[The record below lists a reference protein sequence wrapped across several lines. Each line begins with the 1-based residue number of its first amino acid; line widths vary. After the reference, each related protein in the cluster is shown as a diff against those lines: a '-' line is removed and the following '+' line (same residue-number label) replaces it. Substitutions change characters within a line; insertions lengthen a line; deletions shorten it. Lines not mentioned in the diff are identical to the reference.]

1 MVLSGIILAHIY
13 HPHPEFGAGMPIPTF
28 IPELDETLKGGLP
41 DAGLVL
47 IGSLVSS
54 GQQAL
59 ATHLAVRC
67 ARATGRKVHHWSWR
81 DSEGEG
87 EAKARMIAA
96 HMGVALHKVRN
107 YRFEAD
113 EFNAFKA
120 AVLDIESIPL
130 ELHTESLSPG
140 Y

>member
-1 MVLSGIILAHIY
+1 
-13 HPHPEFGAGMPIPTF
+13 MPIPTF

-81 DSEGEG
+81 DSEGE
-87 EAKARMIAA
+87 ARAA
-96 HMGVALHKVRN
+96 
-107 YRFEAD
+107 
-113 EFNAFKA
+113 
-120 AVLDIESIPL
+120 
-130 ELHTESLSPG
+130 
-140 Y
+140 